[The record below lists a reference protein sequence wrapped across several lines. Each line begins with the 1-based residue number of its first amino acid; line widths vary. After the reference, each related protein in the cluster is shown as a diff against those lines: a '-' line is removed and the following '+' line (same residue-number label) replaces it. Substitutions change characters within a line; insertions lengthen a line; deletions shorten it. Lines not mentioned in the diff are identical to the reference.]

1 MMSRKKATLSLTY
14 TALCTALISV
24 CAWITVP
31 FPTLPVTLQSFAVC
45 TAAAVLG
52 AKMGTVSACL
62 YVAIGALGLPV
73 FSGFTGGV
81 GALMSA
87 GGGFIIGFIPA
98 ALVVGL
104 LSDKWG
110 HSFGKLIVSA
120 TLGHLVCYTCGTL
133 WFCLVYAKGTS
144 LPAAITTC
152 ILPYILPDLLKMIVS
167 SLVSSR
173 VKKKIK
179 L

>member
-1 MMSRKKATLSLTY
+1 MNKGKTTLFLTY
-14 TALCTALISV
+14 SALCTALISV

-87 GGGFIIGFIPA
+87 GGGFIIGFVPA

-110 HSFGKLIVSA
+110 YSFGKTVVAA
-120 TLGHLVCYTCGTL
+120 TAGHLVCYMCGTL
-133 WFCLVYAKGTS
+133 WFCLVYARDTS
-144 LPAAITTC
+144 LPAALVTC
-152 ILPYILPDLLKMIVS
+152 VVPYIIPDILKIITS
-167 SLVSSR
+167 ALVSSR

-179 L
+179 V